1 MYFFLKPFLKS
12 QCSPSTFLCSFSHML
27 HSPGLHPCPWLPSP
41 SLCERGPHASLHCK
55 DQTRTDHPYTLELT
69 TWLRLAY
76 LTLFTLPHTD
86 LLIETPAKT
95 MAPAPPPGPW
105 PLCFLTNTVS
115 ESLHDKQGPCLYGTC
130 EFLTLIISM
139 FHSHFLLWPHLTW
152 SYQTNIYV
160 LTALSK
166 VKTWHDMFLKTNSLE
181 YSGFVMLLVCAIEQS
196 E

>member
-130 EFLTLIISM
+130 EFLTLIIST

-160 LTALSK
+160 LTTLSK
-166 VKTWHDMFLKTNSLE
+166 VKTRHDIFKKKIHWNIVAL
-181 YSGFVMLLVCAIEQS
+181 
-196 E
+196 